1 MSTRRRTTLPPYG
14 ERTLQDPRF
23 RDAACVTVF
32 IGRTAFKHAAK
43 AGRRPLL
50 VIPDGKDPAIFDW
63 QRIVHGRDVV
73 LIEFGSNNPKHLARA
88 AQAFLSAGAK
98 FVAAVHSGAREISIF
113 RQTEAKDH
121 AA

>member
-1 MSTRRRTTLPPYG
+1 MSNRRKTLPPYG
-14 ERTLQDPRF
+14 DRTLQDARF
-23 RDAACVTVF
+23 RDTACVTVF

-63 QRIVHGRDVV
+63 QRIVQGRDVV
-73 LIEFGSNNPKHLARA
+73 LIEFGSDNAELVARA

-98 FVAAVHSGAREISIF
+98 LVAAVHGGAKEISIF
-113 RQTEAKDH
+113 RQTEANDD